1 MGFHIKI
8 EIKGVEL
15 MELFKNNLEQEL
27 FKVLQTSEKEI
38 MIISPFISLNSAE
51 RLVEIIK
58 EQHVNCRV
66 ITRFER
72 KSFIEKANSLDAL
85 KLFIENGV
93 QVLAL
98 KDLHSKVY
106 LIDCNKCFVGSV
118 NFTNKGLNINHELLL
133 YFDEISEVKKI
144 NSYASELVTS
154 IEKSG
159 NWLVTMERIQ
169 KEQEDIE
176 KYNES
181 QKEKVKINDSWGANL
196 KSEELVDENSPI
208 LSVPAGDTIHL
219 IEKYFIHA
227 HPVAKG
233 YNYTPTQYIA
243 FRKRKGGVM
252 DAVYRIIQTFP
263 LEMKEW
269 RNEIEKIGISETFEV
284 NLINYILNRY
294 KDFGFDK
301 APKYKFYL
309 LSLLSE
315 LPNEPYPLANNP
327 GGWVYSL
334 KDLKESNGHVRTI
347 RQKEKI

>member
-1 MGFHIKI
+1 MIV
-8 EIKGVEL
+8 GVKL
-15 MELFKNNLEQEL
+15 MELLKNNLEQEL

-38 MIISPFISLNSAE
+38 MIISPFMSLNSAE
-51 RLVEIIK
+51 KLVHIIK
-58 EQHVNCRV
+58 EHHVNCRV

-85 KLFIENGV
+85 KILIENGV

-106 LIDCNKCFVGSV
+106 LIDSKRCFVGSA

-133 YFDEISEVKKI
+133 YFDEISEVEKF

-154 IEKSG
+154 IEESG
-159 NWLVTMERIQ
+159 NWLVTIERIQ

-176 KYNES
+176 KYKES
-181 QKEKVKINDSWGANL
+181 QKEKEKINDSWGAVL

-227 HPVAKG
+227 HPIAKG
-233 YNYTPTQYIA
+233 YNYTPTEYIT
-243 FRKRKGGVM
+243 FRKSNGGVM

-269 RNEIEKIGISETFEV
+269 RNEMEKIEISKTV
-284 NLINYILNRY
+284 NANLINYIVNRY
-294 KDFGFDK
+294 RDFEFDK

-309 LSLLSE
+309 LSLLCD
-315 LPNEPYPLANNP
+315 LPNEPHPLVNNP
-327 GGWVYSL
+327 GGWLYSL
-334 KDLKESNGHVRTI
+334 KDLKESNGHVQTI
-347 RQKEKI
+347 RQKEKM